1 MWCSAP
7 RGRIGGNFDSLS
19 EDYGTAIETNHSV
32 HLWTR
37 FASVDERMDW
47 MTTFIYCWTRNSRV
61 GNRIGLSFRTIISN
75 FMSGRKR
82 NEMGYRK
89 TWIILRRKPVIRT
102 SKVQK
107 TQHSR
112 KEPFTNAW
120 NMPKQP
126 CGGTRSSCVGLNN
139 VDLRWI
145 HCLRQPSRKAAV
157 IRTPHSI
164 VSGAQSD
171 GTLWLSSGR
180 SGCQSPRQRVKTY
193 GLRRPRL
200 QYPSLS
206 P

>member
-19 EDYGTAIETNHSV
+19 EDYGTAIETNHLV
-32 HLWTR
+32 YFWTR
-37 FASVDERMDW
+37 FASVGERMDW
-47 MTTFIYCWTRNSRV
+47 LTTSIYCWTRNSRV

-75 FMSGRKR
+75 FMNGRQR
-82 NEMGYRK
+82 NEIDYRK
-89 TWIILRRKPVIRT
+89 TWITIGRKSVIRT
-102 SKVQK
+102 WKVQN

-120 NMPKQP
+120 NKPRQP
-126 CGGTRSSCVGLNN
+126 CDGTRSSCVGLNN

-145 HCLRQPSRKAAV
+145 HCLRHPLRKAAV
-157 IRTPHSI
+157 IRTLHPI
-164 VSGAQSD
+164 VSDAQSD
-171 GTLWLSSGR
+171 GTLWPSSERPGCR
-180 SGCQSPRQRVKTY
+180 SLRQSVKTY
-193 GLRRPRL
+193 RPGRPRL